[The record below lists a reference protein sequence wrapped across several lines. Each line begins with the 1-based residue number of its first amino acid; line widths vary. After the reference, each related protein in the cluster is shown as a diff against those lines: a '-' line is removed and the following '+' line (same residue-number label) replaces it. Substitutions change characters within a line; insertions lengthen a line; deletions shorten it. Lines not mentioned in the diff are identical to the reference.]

1 MAEVLNARDSPK
13 CANYAL
19 QRTAMD
25 NQAIFPDAASA
36 VLVKLF
42 MDDYLN
48 SFDYLNVVFEL
59 SQELIILLALCG
71 FMLTKFKSNLIKI
84 NYELKPS
91 KSTPQQESKNI
102 VNCGD
107 KSSNVFGLKWD
118 QIDDTLVASHGVNSE
133 PKNLITQ
140 RKVLNF
146 VFSRP
151 IP

>member
-1 MAEVLNARDSPK
+1 MAEVLDARDSPT

-59 SQELIILLALCG
+59 SQELLALCD

-84 NYELKPS
+84 NYEIKPS
-91 KSTPQQESKNI
+91 KSTQQQESKTI

-107 KSSNVFGLKWD
+107 KSSHVFGLKWV
-118 QIDDTLVASHGVNSE
+118 QIDDTLVAIHGVNRE
-133 PKNLITQ
+133 PKSSITQ

>member
-1 MAEVLNARDSPK
+1 MAEVLDARDSPT

-48 SFDYLNVVFEL
+48 SFHYLNVVFEL
-59 SQELIILLALCG
+59 SQELLALCD

-84 NYELKPS
+84 NYEIKPA
-91 KSTPQQESKNI
+91 KSTQQQESKNI

-107 KSSNVFGLKWD
+107 KSSHVFGLKWD
-118 QIDDTLVASHGVNSE
+118 QIDDTLVAIHGVNRE
-133 PKNLITQ
+133 PKISITQ